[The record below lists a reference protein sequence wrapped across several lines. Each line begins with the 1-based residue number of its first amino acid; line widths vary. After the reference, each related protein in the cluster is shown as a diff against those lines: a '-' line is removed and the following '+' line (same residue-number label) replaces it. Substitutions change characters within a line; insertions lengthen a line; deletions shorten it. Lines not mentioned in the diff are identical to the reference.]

1 MFFFAYF
8 VVYIFAVFVAIC
20 QSEDWLQN
28 IEQLIDNGVERNL
41 KTVERF
47 EIRILRVS
55 DATDGCEWSNLMYLV
70 IFSKFN

>member
-1 MFFFAYF
+1 MHPC
-8 VVYIFAVFVAIC
+8 VKRCGFVAIG
-20 QSEDWLQN
+20 QSEDSLQN

-41 KTVERF
+41 NTVERF

-70 IFSKFN
+70 ILFSKFK